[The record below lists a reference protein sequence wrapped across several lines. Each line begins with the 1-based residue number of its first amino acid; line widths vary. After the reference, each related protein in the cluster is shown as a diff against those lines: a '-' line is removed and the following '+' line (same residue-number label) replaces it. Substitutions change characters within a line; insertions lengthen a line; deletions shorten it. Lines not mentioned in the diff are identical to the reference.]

1 MFRVAVLSLAI
12 SALTSGCGRS
22 APTDS
27 RTPASATAD
36 SGRPLTF
43 NQDIAPILF
52 EHCASCHRPVDDGQQ
67 RARATTDST
76 ADPICVAG
84 APFSVL
90 DYAAVQRRARSIAA
104 AVTSHAMP
112 PWLPEHGHGD
122 FVNERSL
129 SDAQISLIARWVEQG
144 AQEGEASRKPAP
156 PSFAGGWQL
165 GQPDLVLELPQP
177 YSLHAD
183 QRDTFRNFVIPVPLP
198 ETRYVRAVEFRTET
212 PRVLHHANVALDPS
226 RVGRRLDRAD
236 REPGFAMMPDDE
248 VQNVYG
254 WSPGKVPVLESED
267 TAWALDP
274 GTDLVVQLHM
284 VSGGETAAVRPTI
297 GLFFSRTPPTRT
309 PIVVKLES
317 KSLDIAAGDPNYA
330 IEDSYVLPADVDAL
344 SVYPHAHYLA
354 TQMRGTATLPDGTER
369 SLISIR
375 RWDVRWQDQYRYRS
389 PMFLPRGT
397 KLAMRFTYDNSS
409 ANPNNPHRP
418 PQRIKWGPLSTD
430 EMGALWLEVVP
441 RRGEDVAVLSGDYFR
456 RALQADVAAAEL
468 QVRASPQDASA
479 HNALALKYTQ
489 AGRAADAHRQL
500 VEALRLKPDDAE
512 AHSNL
517 GTVLQSQGRLADGMT
532 HLREAARL
540 KPNDDRVHFNYGNG
554 LLASGNVGDA
564 VREYETAL
572 RLNPDEADAHFNLAM
587 VLGPR
592 NRLAEAVAHLRR
604 VIEINP
610 RNAEAHRNLAL
621 ALSLQGRVN
630 EAIPYARTAVR
641 LEPDSTAA
649 RDQLQQLLASH

>member
-1 MFRVAVLSLAI
+1 M
-12 SALTSGCGRS
+12 SACDGKPPAPSSTAANATTS
-22 APTDS
+22 S
-27 RTPASATAD
+27 RPV
-36 SGRPLTF
+36 TF
-43 NQDIAPILF
+43 NKDIAPILF
-52 EHCASCHRPVDDGQQ
+52 EHCASCHRPVGDAQP
-67 RARATTDST
+67 RATATTGST
-76 ADPICVAG
+76 EDPICVAG

-90 DYAAVQRRARSIAA
+90 DYAAVQRRARSIGA

-112 PWLPEHGHGD
+112 PWLPERGHGS
-122 FVNERSL
+122 FVNERTL
-129 SDAQISLIARWVEQG
+129 SDAQITLIARWVEQG
-144 AQEGEASRKPAP
+144 APEGEVKDTPAP
-156 PSFAGGWQL
+156 PSFPGGWQL

-177 YSLHAD
+177 YALKAE
-183 QRDTFRNFVIPVPLP
+183 QRDTFRNFVIPVSVP

-236 REPGFAMMPDDE
+236 REPGFATMPDDE

-254 WSPGKVPVLESED
+254 WSPGKVPVLEPED
-267 TAWALDP
+267 TAWALEP

-284 VSGGETAAVRPTI
+284 VSGGDAAAVRPKI

-309 PIVVKLES
+309 PMVVKLES
-317 KSLDIAAGDPNYA
+317 KSIDIPAGDSNYA

-354 TQMRGTATLPDGTER
+354 KEMRGTATLPDGTER

-375 RWDVRWQDQYRYRS
+375 RWDVRWQDQYRYQS
-389 PMFLPRGT
+389 PVFLPKGT
-397 KLAMRFTYDNSS
+397 KLAMRFTYDNSA
-409 ANPNNPHRP
+409 ANPNNRHRP

-441 RRGEDVAVLSGDYFR
+441 RRAEDVAVLTGDYFR

-468 QVRASPQDASA
+468 QARTSPQDASA
-479 HNALALKYTQ
+479 HNALALKYAQ
-489 AGRAADAHRQL
+489 AGRSADAQQQL
-500 VEALRLKPDDAE
+500 EEALRLKPDDAE

-517 GTVLQSQGRLADGMT
+517 GTVLQSEGRLADGMA
-532 HLREAARL
+532 HLREAAHL
-540 KPNDDRVHFNYGNG
+540 KPNDDRVRFNYANG
-554 LLASGNVGDA
+554 LLASGNVDDA
-564 VREYETAL
+564 VREYESAL

-604 VIEINP
+604 VIDINP
-610 RNAEAHRNLAL
+610 RNGEAHRNLAL
-621 ALSLQGRVN
+621 ALSLEGRVN

-641 LEPDSTAA
+641 LQPDSAAA
-649 RDQLQQLLASH
+649 RDQLQQLLTAQGRR